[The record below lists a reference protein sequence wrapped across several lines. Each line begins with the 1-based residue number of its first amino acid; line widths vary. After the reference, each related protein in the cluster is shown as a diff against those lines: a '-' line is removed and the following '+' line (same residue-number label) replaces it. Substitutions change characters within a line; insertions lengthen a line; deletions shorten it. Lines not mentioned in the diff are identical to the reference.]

1 MLIALKAGPDR
12 FRKQNI
18 SAALCD
24 IWQRSNG
31 FERPSLQS

>member
-1 MLIALKAGPDR
+1 MLIALKAGPER

-24 IWQRSNG
+24 IWQRRDG
-31 FERPSLQS
+31 E